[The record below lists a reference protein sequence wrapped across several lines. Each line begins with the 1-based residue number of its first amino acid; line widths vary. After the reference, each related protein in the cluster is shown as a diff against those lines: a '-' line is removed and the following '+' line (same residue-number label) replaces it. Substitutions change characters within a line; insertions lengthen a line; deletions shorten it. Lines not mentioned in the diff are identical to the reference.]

1 MTPEALPISIPTEI
15 FDLPVHEIRRGYRSD
30 VYFWRA
36 KRTLEASHRSN
47 AATVQV
53 FQKGESVVCGIEE
66 ALAILMLG
74 IGHYRNS
81 THAFELFDHY
91 IEQKRRIRSLYRA
104 DPEQLREALD
114 ERQRIETALDDEW
127 VSDLGQISVSSL
139 RDGDSIVPWETV
151 LLIEG
156 PLSEFIHLET
166 LYLGVLARRTRI
178 STNVAQVA
186 HAANTKPVFFF
197 PARFDHWA
205 VQGGDGYAAS
215 IGGAASVST
224 DAQGEWWGMKGA
236 GTIPHSLIAACGG
249 STVEATRSF
258 AQTFPDT
265 SLVALVD
272 FDNDCVKTS
281 LEVAHTMGDRLW
293 GVRLDTS
300 ESLVDV
306 SLEGAAD
313 LTNKTGV
320 NPALVRNVRQAL
332 DDAGFGR
339 VQIVVSGGFDV
350 EKIAAFESEQVPTD
364 AYGVGSAFMKGSFD
378 FTADVVKLDG
388 APMSKTGRQF
398 RNNERLVPRTLIT
411 N

>member
-1 MTPEALPISIPTEI
+1 MTPTALPITIPTEV
-15 FDLPVHEIRRGYRSD
+15 FDIPVHEVRRGYRSD

-36 KRTLEASHRSN
+36 KRTLEANHRSN
-47 AATVQV
+47 TAAVQV
-53 FQKGESVVCGIEE
+53 FQKGEAVVCGIEE

-74 IGHYRNS
+74 IGHYRDS
-81 THAFELFDHY
+81 TRAFELFDRY

-104 DPEQLREALD
+104 DPKQLREALD
-114 ERQRIETALDDEW
+114 EQKRIETALDDEW
-127 VSDLGQISVSSL
+127 VNELGQISVSSL
-139 RDGDSIVPWETV
+139 RDGDTIAPWETV

-178 STNVAQVA
+178 STNVARVA
-186 HAANTKPVFFF
+186 HAANSKPVFFF
-197 PARFDHWA
+197 PARIDHWA

-236 GTIPHSLIAACGG
+236 GTIPHSLIAACDG

-258 AQTFPDT
+258 AETFPDT

-281 LEVAHTMGDRLW
+281 LEVAHAMGDRLW

-300 ESLVDV
+300 ESMVDV
-306 SLEGAAD
+306 SLKDADD
-313 LTNKTGV
+313 LTDKAGV
-320 NPALVRNVRQAL
+320 NPTLVRNVRQAL

-339 VQIVVSGGFDV
+339 VRIVVSGGFDV
-350 EKIAAFESEQVPTD
+350 DKIASFESEQVPTD

-388 APMSKTGRQF
+388 APMSKTGRHF
-398 RNNERLVPRTLIT
+398 RGNERLVPRALMSS
-411 N
+411 

>member
-47 AATVQV
+47 TATVQV
-53 FQKGESVVCGIEE
+53 FQKGEAVVCGIEE

-313 LTNKTGV
+313 LTNKAGV

-364 AYGVGSAFMKGSFD
+364 AYGVG
-378 FTADVVKLDG
+378 
-388 APMSKTGRQF
+388 
-398 RNNERLVPRTLIT
+398 
-411 N
+411 

>member
-1 MTPEALPISIPTEI
+1 MIPEALPITIPTEV

-81 THAFELFDHY
+81 TLAFELFDRY
-91 IEQKRRIRSLYRA
+91 IQQKRRIRSLYRA

-114 ERQRIETALDDEW
+114 KRKRIETALDDEW

-306 SLEGAAD
+306 SLKGAAD
-313 LTNKTGV
+313 LTNKAGV

-398 RNNERLVPRTLIT
+398 RDNERLVPRTLIT

>member
-1 MTPEALPISIPTEI
+1 MTLEALPITIPTEI

-47 AATVQV
+47 TATVQV
-53 FQKGESVVCGIEE
+53 FQKGEAVACGIEE

-81 THAFELFDHY
+81 AHAFELFDHY

-114 ERQRIETALDDEW
+114 ERKRIETALDDEW
-127 VSDLGQISVSSL
+127 VSELGQISVSSL
-139 RDGDSIVPWETV
+139 RDGDTISPWETV

-178 STNVAQVA
+178 STNVARVA
-186 HAANTKPVFFF
+186 RAANTKPVFFF

-236 GTIPHSLIAACGG
+236 GTIPHSLIAACDG

-258 AQTFPDT
+258 AETFPDT

-281 LEVAHTMGDRLW
+281 LEVAHAMGDRLW

-300 ESLVDV
+300 ESMVDV
-306 SLEGAAD
+306 SLKGAAD
-313 LTNKTGV
+313 RTNKAGV

-350 EKIAAFESEQVPTD
+350 EKIASFESEQVPTD

>member
-1 MTPEALPISIPTEI
+1 
-15 FDLPVHEIRRGYRSD
+15 
-30 VYFWRA
+30 
-36 KRTLEASHRSN
+36 
-47 AATVQV
+47 
-53 FQKGESVVCGIEE
+53 
-66 ALAILMLG
+66 MLG
-74 IGHYRNS
+74 IGHYQNS
-81 THAFELFDHY
+81 THAFDLFDHY

-114 ERQRIETALDDEW
+114 ERKRIETALDDEW
-127 VSDLGQISVSSL
+127 VSDLEQISVSSL
-139 RDGDSIVPWETV
+139 RDGDSIAPWETV

-186 HAANTKPVFFF
+186 RAANTKPVFFF

-236 GTIPHSLIAACGG
+236 GTIPHSLIAACDGN
-249 STVEATRSF
+249 TVEATRSF
-258 AQTFPDT
+258 ANTFPDT

-281 LEVAHTMGDRLW
+281 LEVAHAMGDRLW

-300 ESLVDV
+300 ESMVDL
-306 SLEGAAD
+306 SLKGTTD
-313 LTNKTGV
+313 VTNKAGV
-320 NPALVRNVRQAL
+320 NPTLVRNVRQAL

-339 VQIVVSGGFDV
+339 VRIVVSGGFDV
-350 EKIAAFESEQVPTD
+350 EKIASFESEQVPTD

-398 RNNERLVPRTLIT
+398 RDNERLVPRALIT
-411 N
+411 T

>member
-1 MTPEALPISIPTEI
+1 MTPTALPITIPTEV
-15 FDLPVHEIRRGYRSD
+15 FDIPVHEVRRGYRSD

-36 KRTLEASHRSN
+36 KRTLEANHRSN
-47 AATVQV
+47 TAAVQV
-53 FQKGESVVCGIEE
+53 FQKGEAVVCGIEE

-74 IGHYRNS
+74 IGHYRDS
-81 THAFELFDHY
+81 TRAFELFDRY

-104 DPEQLREALD
+104 DPEQLQEALEERNRIEFALD
-114 ERQRIETALDDEW
+114 EEW
-127 VSDLGQISVSSL
+127 VRELGQISVSSL
-139 RDGDSIVPWETV
+139 RDGDTIAPWETV

-178 STNVAQVA
+178 STNVARVA

-236 GTIPHSLIAACGG
+236 GTIPHSLIAACDG

-258 AQTFPDT
+258 AETFPDT

-281 LEVAHTMGDRLW
+281 LEVAHAMGDRLW

-300 ESLVDV
+300 ESMVDV
-306 SLEGAAD
+306 SLKSAD
-313 LTNKTGV
+313 SLTDKAGV

-332 DDAGFGR
+332 DDAGFRR
-339 VQIVVSGGFDV
+339 VRIVVSGGFDV
-350 EKIAAFESEQVPTD
+350 EKIASFESEQVPTD
-364 AYGVGSAFMKGSFD
+364 AYGVGSAFMRGSFD

-398 RNNERLVPRTLIT
+398 RDNERLVPRALMTS
-411 N
+411 

>member
-1 MTPEALPISIPTEI
+1 MTPTALPITIPTEV
-15 FDLPVHEIRRGYRSD
+15 FDIPVHEVRRGYRSD

-36 KRTLEASHRSN
+36 KRTLEANHRSN
-47 AATVQV
+47 TAAVQV
-53 FQKGESVVCGIEE
+53 FQKGEAVVCGIEE

-74 IGHYRNS
+74 IGHYRDS
-81 THAFELFDHY
+81 TRAFELFDRY

-104 DPEQLREALD
+104 DPEQLQEALEERNRIEFALD
-114 ERQRIETALDDEW
+114 EEW
-127 VSDLGQISVSSL
+127 VRELGQISVSSL
-139 RDGDSIVPWETV
+139 RDGDTIAPWETV

-178 STNVAQVA
+178 STNVARVA
-186 HAANTKPVFFF
+186 HAANSKPVFFF

-236 GTIPHSLIAACGG
+236 GTIPHSLIAACDG

-258 AQTFPDT
+258 AETFPDT

-281 LEVAHTMGDRLW
+281 LEVAHAMGDRLW

-300 ESLVDV
+300 ESMVDV
-306 SLEGAAD
+306 SLKDADD
-313 LTNKTGV
+313 LTDKAGV
-320 NPALVRNVRQAL
+320 NPTLVRNVRQAL

-339 VQIVVSGGFDV
+339 VRIVVSGGFDV
-350 EKIAAFESEQVPTD
+350 DKIASFESEQVPTD

-388 APMSKTGRQF
+388 APMSKTGRHF
-398 RNNERLVPRTLIT
+398 RSNERLVPRALMT

>member
-1 MTPEALPISIPTEI
+1 MTPTALPITIPTEV
-15 FDLPVHEIRRGYRSD
+15 FDIPVHEVRRGYRSD

-36 KRTLEASHRSN
+36 KRTLEANHRSN
-47 AATVQV
+47 TAAVQV
-53 FQKGESVVCGIEE
+53 FQKGEAVVCGIEE

-74 IGHYRNS
+74 IGHYRDS
-81 THAFELFDHY
+81 TRAFELFDRY

-104 DPEQLREALD
+104 DPEQRQEALEERNRIEFALD
-114 ERQRIETALDDEW
+114 EEW
-127 VSDLGQISVSSL
+127 VRELGQISVSSL
-139 RDGDSIVPWETV
+139 RDGDTIAPWETV

-178 STNVAQVA
+178 STNVARVA

-236 GTIPHSLIAACGG
+236 GTIPHCLIAACDG

-258 AQTFPDT
+258 AETFPDT

-281 LEVAHTMGDRLW
+281 LEVAHAMGDRLW

-300 ESLVDV
+300 ESMVDV
-306 SLEGAAD
+306 SLKSAD
-313 LTNKTGV
+313 SLTDKAGV

-332 DDAGFGR
+332 DDAGFRR
-339 VQIVVSGGFDV
+339 VRIVVSGGFDV
-350 EKIAAFESEQVPTD
+350 EKIASFESEQVPTD
-364 AYGVGSAFMKGSFD
+364 AYGVGSAFMRGSFD

-398 RNNERLVPRTLIT
+398 RDNERLVPRALMTS
-411 N
+411 

>member
-1 MTPEALPISIPTEI
+1 
-15 FDLPVHEIRRGYRSD
+15 
-30 VYFWRA
+30 
-36 KRTLEASHRSN
+36 
-47 AATVQV
+47 V

-81 THAFELFDHY
+81 TLAFELFDRY
-91 IEQKRRIRSLYRA
+91 IQQKRRIRSLYRA

-114 ERQRIETALDDEW
+114 EQKRIETALDDEW
-127 VSDLGQISVSSL
+127 VNELGQISVSSL
-139 RDGDSIVPWETV
+139 RDGDTIAPWETV

-178 STNVAQVA
+178 STNVARVA
-186 HAANTKPVFFF
+186 HAANSKPVFFF

-236 GTIPHSLIAACGG
+236 GTIPHSLIAACDG

-258 AQTFPDT
+258 AETFPDT

-281 LEVAHTMGDRLW
+281 LEVAHAMGDRLW

-300 ESLVDV
+300 ESMVDV
-306 SLEGAAD
+306 SLKDADD
-313 LTNKTGV
+313 LTDKAGV
-320 NPALVRNVRQAL
+320 NPTLVRNVRQAL

-339 VQIVVSGGFDV
+339 VRIVVSGGFDV
-350 EKIAAFESEQVPTD
+350 DKIASFESEQVPTD

-388 APMSKTGRQF
+388 APMSKTGRHF
-398 RNNERLVPRTLIT
+398 RSNERLVPRALMT

>member
-1 MTPEALPISIPTEI
+1 MSPEALPISIPTEI

-47 AATVQV
+47 TATVQV
-53 FQKGESVVCGIEE
+53 FQKGEAVVCGIEE

-81 THAFELFDHY
+81 NHAFELFDHY

-114 ERQRIETALDDEW
+114 ERKRIETALDDEW

-236 GTIPHSLIAACGG
+236 GTCLLY
-249 STVEATRSF
+249 
-258 AQTFPDT
+258 T
-265 SLVALVD
+265 SD
-272 FDNDCVKTS
+272 
-281 LEVAHTMGDRLW
+281 
-293 GVRLDTS
+293 
-300 ESLVDV
+300 
-306 SLEGAAD
+306 AAD
-313 LTNKTGV
+313 
-320 NPALVRNVRQAL
+320 
-332 DDAGFGR
+332 
-339 VQIVVSGGFDV
+339 
-350 EKIAAFESEQVPTD
+350 E
-364 AYGVGSAFMKGSFD
+364 
-378 FTADVVKLDG
+378 
-388 APMSKTGRQF
+388 
-398 RNNERLVPRTLIT
+398 
-411 N
+411 

>member
-47 AATVQV
+47 TATVQV
-53 FQKGESVVCGIEE
+53 FQKGEAVVCGIEE

-81 THAFELFDHY
+81 TQAFELFDRY
-91 IEQKRRIRSLYRA
+91 IELKRRIRSLYRA

-114 ERQRIETALDDEW
+114 ERKRIETALDDEW

-313 LTNKTGV
+313 LTNKAGV

>member
-1 MTPEALPISIPTEI
+1 MTPESLPITIPTEI

-36 KRTLEASHRSN
+36 KRTLEASHRGN
-47 AATVQV
+47 TATVQV
-53 FQKGESVVCGIEE
+53 FQKGEAVVCGIEE

-81 THAFELFDHY
+81 TQAFELFDRY
-91 IEQKRRIRSLYRA
+91 IELKRRIRSLYRA

-114 ERQRIETALDDEW
+114 ERNRIETALDQEW
-127 VSDLGQISVSSL
+127 VSDLDQIGVYSL
-139 RDGDSIVPWETV
+139 RDGDSIVPCETV

-186 HAANTKPVFFF
+186 LAANTKPVFFF

-236 GTIPHSLIAACGG
+236 GTIPHSLIAACDGN
-249 STVEATRSF
+249 TVEATKSF
-258 AQTFPDT
+258 AETFPDT

-300 ESLVDV
+300 ESMVDV
-306 SLEGAAD
+306 SLKESTD
-313 LTNKTGV
+313 LTNKAGV

-350 EKIAAFESEQVPTD
+350 EKIASFESKQVPTD

-398 RNNERLVPRTLIT
+398 RDNERLVPRALIT
-411 N
+411 D